1 MAGAPVGNQNGRKG
15 SDWRNALKR
24 ALEQYDSPKAP
35 SGMALAKIAEK
46 VVDKALDGDRD
57 AIQEIANRL
66 DGKPVQ
72 STELTGADGGP
83 ITGSITL
90 KFGSD

>member
-1 MAGAPVGNQNGRKG
+1 MAGAPAGNQNARRGG
-15 SDWRNALKR
+15 DWRNALKG
-24 ALEQYDSPKAP
+24 ALARYSGPKAP
-35 SGMALAKIAEK
+35 SGMALAKIAEV

-72 STELTGADGGP
+72 ATELTGADGGP

-90 KFGSD
+90 KFGND

>member
-1 MAGAPVGNQNGRKG
+1 MAQIGNQNARRGG
-15 SDWRNALKR
+15 DWRNALRR
-24 ALEQYDSPKAP
+24 ALDQYSGPKAP
-35 SGMALAKIAEK
+35 SGMALARIAET

-72 STELTGADGGP
+72 ATELTGADGGP

>member
-1 MAGAPVGNQNGRKG
+1 MAQTGNQNARRGG
-15 SDWRNALKR
+15 DWRKALQR
-24 ALEQYDSPKAP
+24 ALDQYSGPKA
-35 SGMALAKIAEK
+35 SAGTALARIAET

-72 STELTGADGGP
+72 ATELTGADGGP
-83 ITGSITL
+83 TTGSITL